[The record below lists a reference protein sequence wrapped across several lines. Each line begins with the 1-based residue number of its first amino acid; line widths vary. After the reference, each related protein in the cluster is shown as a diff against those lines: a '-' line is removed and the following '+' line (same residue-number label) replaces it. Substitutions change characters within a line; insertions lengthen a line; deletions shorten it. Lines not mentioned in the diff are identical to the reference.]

1 MNRRNSKLHYFQTVS
16 AHTTDFDDSF
26 MVIYIYFTCEKQYT
40 FLQLQFSNT
49 VSAMASQMENITLY
63 FLVLSCHI
71 LFIDITVKI
80 TEK

>member
-1 MNRRNSKLHYFQTVS
+1 MSKLDYFQTVA

-26 MVIYIYFTCEKQYT
+26 MVIYFTCKKQYT

-49 VSAMASQMENITLY
+49 VSAMASQMANITLY

-71 LFIDITVKI
+71 LFIDITMKNL
-80 TEK
+80 EK